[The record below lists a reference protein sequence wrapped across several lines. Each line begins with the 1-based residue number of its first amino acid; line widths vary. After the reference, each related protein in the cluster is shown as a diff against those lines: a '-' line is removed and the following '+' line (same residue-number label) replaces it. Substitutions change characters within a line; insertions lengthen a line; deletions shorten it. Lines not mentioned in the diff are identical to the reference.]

1 MSPACTLV
9 LITAHTSRPYCSERS
24 GKNIKLL
31 TLVDSLHKNYNVSR
45 GLAFFLAFG
54 GILLCGTEE
63 NRLHLTIDLH
73 QLALHNRIEHDI
85 SLMHADTP
93 ECRKYA
99 PTKVDEER
107 RAKIRSIT
115 AKDYYTEKDLL
126 EYRKTIAN
134 GKTLDAIHE
143 KAAMGEI
150 GLIMKVFGKTIKVGE
165 ESEVVV
171 YKNVI
176 DTWMGE
182 EKLPLGEGWKKPEKE
197 ITLKLLND
205 EVQKVKDIEKQLK
218 EHTEGP
224 APDSLLKLLEDFV
237 NGIRKRLNHNT
248 DETKGPVAAHPV
260 LT

>member
-1 MSPACTLV
+1 MTMVP
-9 LITAHTSRPYCSERS
+9 IE
-24 GKNIKLL
+24 
-31 TLVDSLHKNYNVSR
+31 
-45 GLAFFLAFG
+45 GL
-54 GILLCGTEE
+54 
-63 NRLHLTIDLH
+63 
-73 QLALHNRIEHDI
+73 RI
-85 SLMHADTP
+85 MN
-93 ECRKYA
+93 
-99 PTKVDEER
+99 KVM
-107 RAKIRSIT
+107 
-115 AKDYYTEKDLL
+115 
-126 EYRKTIAN
+126 
-134 GKTLDAIHE
+134 DA
-143 KAAMGEI
+143 
-150 GLIMKVFGKTIKVGE
+150 IMKVFGKTIKVGE

-248 DETKGPVAAHPV
+248 DETKGPVAAHPI